1 MTILHCSANMTKN
14 AKWLIHKACL
24 EIIWNGMFSFKLQQ
38 LSIKWKVN
46 LGNFP
51 VDSETGTSCIDI
63 KIFKLSAQLNFERFD
78 VNFTVFIQM
87 SHAKSEIAKET
98 SGTSMEH
105 FGNAS
110 HNHIKK
116 LMDKSKNKNTTE
128 ATALWMS
135 VYQT

>member
-1 MTILHCSANMTKN
+1 MESEFREFPC
-14 AKWLIHKACL
+14 WLW
-24 EIIWNGMFSFKLQQ
+24 E
-38 LSIKWKVN
+38 
-46 LGNFP
+46 
-51 VDSETGTSCIDI
+51 GTSCIDI
-63 KIFKLSAQLNFERFD
+63 KIFELNAQLNFERFD

-135 VYQT
+135 VYQTWAKHKGEYLKSKK

>member
-1 MTILHCSANMTKN
+1 M
-14 AKWLIHKACL
+14 
-24 EIIWNGMFSFKLQQ
+24 
-38 LSIKWKVN
+38 N

-63 KIFKLSAQLNFERFD
+63 KIFKLNAQLNFECFD
-78 VNFTVFIQM
+78 VNFTFFMQM

-110 HNHIKK
+110 HNHIQK
-116 LMDKSKNKNTTE
+116 LMDKSKNTNTTE
-128 ATALWMS
+128 ATAPWMS
-135 VYQT
+135 VYQTWAKHKGE